1 MDTKK
6 VLTEEQKQKKDARKA
21 LKKEKRVKYT
31 TAMEALN
38 TAIAKSNNPDLIK
51 LLAAVQASKATVRSA
66 SSGETNFS
74 KFVKFVVSK
83 KEVSEDEVFKMFK
96 IGRKDAHGY
105 LRKFLKNCEAKDRVW
120 INFTPSNGMYKVVG
134 TGEVPSKEYV
144 GFVPANETVQVGGL
158 K

>member
-21 LKKEKRVKYT
+21 LKKEKRAKYT
-31 TAMEALN
+31 AAMDALN
-38 TAIAKSNNPDLIK
+38 AAIVKSNSPDLIK
-51 LLAAVQASKATVRSA
+51 MLAAVQASKVIVRSA

-74 KFVKFVVSK
+74 RFVKFVVGK
-83 KEVSEDEVFKMFK
+83 KEVSEDEIFKMFK

-134 TGEVPSKEYV
+134 TGEIPSKEYV
-144 GFVPANETVQVGGL
+144 GFVPANETINVGGL